1 MNFDFILK
9 FWKTKHED
17 KVLPKHM
24 RIIDYKEELETS
36 FLYVYLLKNTYQT
49 EHKHKSLTHLFTQLG
64 IKQIIPRG
72 FTQDPLTP

>member
-1 MNFDFILK
+1 
-9 FWKTKHED
+9 
-17 KVLPKHM
+17 M

-36 FLYVYLLKNTYQT
+36 FLYLLKNTYHT